1 MTPAPL
7 ASPDGVTFRSSARLL
22 GAFGALVSLACA
34 AVVGVGV
41 AHIAQHRFA
50 SGLWLMIGALS
61 ARWLLATVLGH
72 WSDRT
77 ASTVRARWRATLPG
91 HLTRPRREG
100 DRARGDL
107 ATAVVH
113 ASEAPSLELLGASA
127 ATSMSGLAVLFW
139 AGGWLCFTITAVLLV
154 LAAPLYQRAG
164 RRSETMAVEFDARR
178 ALLERRQ
185 LELLQH
191 TTELRALGAVTYGAN
206 EIAAISDSEHV
217 IALRAIRIA
226 LESSLVTEFLS
237 GVSIGLVAMVVGFA
251 LLGGRVTLAHALI
264 AVLITS
270 EIFTNV
276 RRYGVEFHRRE
287 NAQRSLAALNEPSL
301 TTGGTTTEP
310 LVEASGL
317 VTEAND
323 ATISLSLHAAQRLLV
338 TGPSGS
344 GKTTLVD
351 TLLQWRTPRHGVAS
365 RTSAAIGHVS
375 VDSALLS
382 GSLRE
387 NLTLGV
393 AMDDQRVV
401 ECLATLG
408 LTGPRFEELDTML
421 LADGRGISSGER
433 VRLVLARCLLAN
445 PVLLVLDDISGVL
458 DHDSRGLV
466 ASAIGRTKAFAV
478 IEATVDSPLLLDV
491 DQRIE
496 LQ

>member
-1 MTPAPL
+1 VTSAPL
-7 ASPDGVTFRSSARLL
+7 ASPDGVSFRRSARLL
-22 GAFGALVSLACA
+22 GALGAFISLACA
-34 AVVGVGV
+34 TVVGVG
-41 AHIAQHRFA
+41 IADLADRRFA
-50 SGLWLMIGALS
+50 SGLWLMLGALG
-61 ARWLLATVLGH
+61 ARWLLATVLGQ
-72 WSDRT
+72 WSDF
-77 ASTVRARWRATLPG
+77 AGSAVRARWRATLPG

-107 ATAVVH
+107 ATAIDH
-113 ASEAPSLELLGASA
+113 ASEGPSLELLAVSA
-127 ATSMSGLAVLFW
+127 VTSMTGLAILFW
-139 AGGWLCFTITAVLLV
+139 AGGWLCFTITASLLV

-164 RRSETMAVEFDARR
+164 RRSESMAVEFEERR

-191 TTELRALGAVTYGAN
+191 TTELRALGAVPYGAN

-251 LLGGRVTLAHALI
+251 LLGGRLTLAHALI

-287 NAQRSLAALNEPSL
+287 NAQRSLAALSESPPIRD
-301 TTGGTTTEP
+301 GTTSRS
-310 LVEASGL
+310 LLEASEL

-323 ATISLSLHAAQRLLV
+323 ASISVSLHATQRLLI

-351 TLLQWRTPRHGVAS
+351 TLLQWRTPRHGVVT

-401 ECLATLG
+401 QCLATLG
-408 LTGPRFEELDTML
+408 LEGSRFEELDTVL
-421 LADGRGISSGER
+421 LADGRGMSSGER
-433 VRLVLARCLLAN
+433 VRLILARCLLAN
-445 PVLLVLDDISGVL
+445 PVLLVIDDIGGVL
-458 DHDSRGLV
+458 DGESRRLV
-466 ASAIGRTKAFAV
+466 ASALGNLTALAV
-478 IEATVDSPLLLDV
+478 IEATVDSPLLADV